1 MAEGTPVDV
10 PMRYPLTAMVGCDE
24 LVDALTCALC
34 SRRIRT
40 VLVIGPA
47 GTGKSVAVR
56 AATALSG
63 RSAIELPL
71 NATAEQIF
79 GTIDM
84 DIAMT
89 EGRRTV
95 TDSLMRRADG
105 NLLIADNI
113 NLLPRSLLHSVLD
126 TVTTGIVR
134 AELDGTSVDE
144 RCDTVL
150 LATMDPAEAEL
161 SPHEMDRFD
170 ICVGTRTLESRE
182 DRQTVLERNLGF
194 ERDPAGFIGRFES
207 SENTLRDKIA
217 SSDPDSVSIPDDV
230 ASLIPEISAAMGVE
244 GHRGDVATAEVARA
258 LASMDGAAEVCPE
271 HFRKAVGLCLAHRL
285 QRGWCD
291 RADEPLRDI
300 VETEE
305 TADEPVRTDRPEP
318 SDDTFDVPTRDD
330 RAARVTTSAVPAVQE
345 DVVFGIGST
354 FRVTDFI
361 PQGRMMARDR
371 NSGRRGLS
379 LSEDSTGRCIGY
391 VMPRGRPRDIALGAT
406 IRMAAPHQPLRS
418 RDGVAISI
426 EDDDIRE
433 KVRVRRRGT
442 KILFV
447 VDGSGSMGAEG
458 RMVAVKGAILSILEE
473 AYRRR
478 DMVGLVVFRGE
489 RAEEVLPMTRSVST
503 AKSLLERMPVGG
515 RTPLVSGM
523 QTAYRILKKYAD
535 GGDDPVM
542 VLLTDGWGNVG
553 IDLRLTADRELDLT
567 ARAFTNAGIRSI
579 VVDTEPPG
587 SKFRRA
593 PRVASMLDA
602 ECITLEQM
610 NADRLTT
617 AVMSALEAVDDRA
630 KKRNTET
637 S

>member
-458 RMVAVKGAILSILEE
+458 RMVAVKGGDSASSLTGSYIYTSDTQGTYE
-473 AYRRR
+473 AGKSGFLYSFELPDRES
-478 DMVGLVVFRGE
+478 DEYLV
-489 RAEEVLPMTRSVST
+489 T
-503 AKSLLERMPVGG
+503 
-515 RTPLVSGM
+515 
-523 QTAYRILKKYAD
+523 
-535 GGDDPVM
+535 
-542 VLLTDGWGNVG
+542 VG
-553 IDLRLTADRELDLT
+553 IDNPWAQYGTKYEDIIIED
-567 ARAFTNAGIRSI
+567 
-579 VVDTEPPG
+579 
-587 SKFRRA
+587 
-593 PRVASMLDA
+593 
-602 ECITLEQM
+602 QM
-610 NADRLTT
+610 VEENL
-617 AVMSALEAVDDRA
+617 
-630 KKRNTET
+630 
-637 S
+637 